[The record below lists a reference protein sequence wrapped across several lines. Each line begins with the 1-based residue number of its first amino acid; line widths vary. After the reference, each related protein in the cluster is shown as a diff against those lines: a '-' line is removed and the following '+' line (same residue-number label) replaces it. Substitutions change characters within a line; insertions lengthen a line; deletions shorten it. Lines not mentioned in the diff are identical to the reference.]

1 MKTLFKKRTQQNQQP
16 GDNKEDL
23 EQHHIASAVR
33 AALIPP
39 RRGSLYDNLGGMD
52 SDTSPII
59 PVNNSIKNNS
69 SSENI
74 KESTKADKHASQFSS
89 QPSHSPRNSDED
101 HFTHPEPQHEDNE
114 EPHTVSHAD
123 HPPNYSADQLEGENS
138 EDHRDSISIEPPAQS
153 DLPTFSPIPSTSISY
168 VTLHEL
174 TGVGVSTPTGLTL
187 PPFSPFNPL
196 AHPPPIANQFMN
208 NGTPPTSP
216 RDVRRAARQLPTL
229 ARGSRD
235 LPPLP
240 LAEEHDQA
248 HESAD
253 VSESDDDSEESSEEE
268 EEENVEEYRRP
279 SIQQPPSTD
288 YFSLPS
294 QNPLSPSQTPRAH
307 PPMSPGINSNSR
319 ATTSSV
325 LPPKLNQRAAS
336 SVTVQQRS
344 RENTQST
351 VDSVAPTSEDSS
363 TKDKAKSPEALR
375 RLTSSIMLTAVDN
388 PAHVPPPT
396 ELPSRTS
403 SHKDVTV
410 LGSAAQASQKLSV
423 ASPKI
428 YGRQMSR
435 SLTDLSSFQSPEITE
450 GLPTGLHPSVSA
462 GADVS
467 AKGKEKAEPQTPAI
481 TIDQAVES
489 STSTREIA
497 VGTSPPVTPAMGHT
511 VQMEQERLNWKDVV
525 QNTPLSPP
533 PPLTPLSTHGSPS
546 AGRRRM
552 SLPNMTV
559 APPQYEDVA
568 LRETI
573 FGGIRRV
580 IRPREEEGNEKLPTY
595 KCGIHIEGLMPRKME
610 FTSPGNQA
618 RDRTWR
624 RVYAVLHGTVLKVY
638 KADRWDHDR
647 AVLSSEIN
655 DLNEADQES
664 AYVHQ
669 PPPADAPIPPV
680 PALPQLLAQR
690 PSFQN
695 HINAPPNNIRY
706 APTLLRS
713 YSLQNAESGLAAD
726 YVKRRNVIRV
736 RLLSDKGV
744 KEQFLIQAYD
754 QSSVIDWIEALQ
766 AATNVSL
773 DLDSRPMP
781 KLTTLPRRRRRR
793 RVRQEDLSNGNTD
806 AIEAAQTEAA
816 IQASLRNNQNA
827 DNISTRSGGLRAN
840 IRNSIRRNASQ
851 LRSTTSVNNI

>member
-1 MKTLFKKRTQQNQQP
+1 MPTFMKTLFKKRTQQNQEP

-23 EQHHIASAVR
+23 QQHHIASAVR

-69 SSENI
+69 SNENI

-101 HFTHPEPQHEDNE
+101 HLTHPEPQHEDNE
-114 EPHTVSHAD
+114 EPHTVNHAD
-123 HPPNYSADQLEGENS
+123 HPPNYSADQLEEENI
-138 EDHRDSISIEPPAQS
+138 EDPRDSISIEPPAQS
-153 DLPTFSPIPSTSISY
+153 ELPTFSPIPR
-168 VTLHEL
+168 
-174 TGVGVSTPTGLTL
+174 VSTPTGLTL

-196 AHPPPIANQFMN
+196 AHPPPIGNQYTN

-248 HESAD
+248 QESAD

-268 EEENVEEYRRP
+268 EEEEEDVEEYRRP

-288 YFSLPS
+288 YFSLPP

-307 PPMSPGINSNSR
+307 PPMSPGMNSNSR

-351 VDSVAPTSEDSS
+351 VDSVGRTSEDSS
-363 TKDKAKSPEALR
+363 IKDKAKTPEALR

-410 LGSAAQASQKLSV
+410 LSSAAQASQKLTV
-423 ASPKI
+423 ASPKV

-435 SLTDLSSFQSPEITE
+435 SLTDLSSFQSPETAE

-462 GADVS
+462 SADVS

-481 TIDQAVES
+481 AIDQAVES
-489 STSTREIA
+489 TTSTREIA
-497 VGTSPPVTPAMGHT
+497 IGTSPPVTPAMGHT
-511 VQMEQERLNWKDVV
+511 VQMEQERRNWKDVV

-533 PPLTPLSTHGSPS
+533 PPLTPLPTHGSPS

-552 SLPNMTV
+552 SLPNMMV
-559 APPQYEDVA
+559 APPQYEEVA

-655 DLNEADQES
+655 DLNEADEES

-695 HINAPPNNIRY
+695 HINAPTNNIRY

-754 QSSVIDWIEALQ
+754 QSTVIDWIEALQ

-851 LRSTTSVNNI
+851 LRSTTSVNNL